1 VVLRCLGCR
10 GEVRLCGLGRRGQ
23 LVGLR
28 REGKSLLKPRLLQWI
43 LLRDHDLLG
52 GLVRRQVVAAS
63 NGYETPV
70 VGGGQRLQAPLKSR
84 SGLQNNL
91 VTRVSPCYE
100 LLEGCFRGLLEVVLR
115 LLDVRDLGLQLEG
128 LVGGR
133 EKGGLVYEGL
143 GDASCG
149 VLG

>member
-1 VVLRCLGCR
+1 MVLLRGLGRR
-10 GEVRLCGLGRRGQ
+10 GEVRLRGLGRRGQ

-28 REGKSLLKPRLLQWI
+28 REGKSLLKPRLLQRV

-70 VGGGQRLQAPLKSR
+70 VGGSQRLQAPLKSR
-84 SGLQNNL
+84 PWLQNDL

-128 LVGGR
+128 LMGGWQ
-133 EKGGLVYEGL
+133 K
-143 GDASCG
+143 
-149 VLG
+149 

>member
-1 VVLRCLGCR
+1 MVLRCLGCR
-10 GEVRLCGLGRRGQ
+10 GEVRLRGLGRRGQ

-28 REGKSLLKPRLLQWI
+28 REGKSLLKPRLLQRV

-70 VGGGQRLQAPLKSR
+70 VGGSQRLQAPLKSR
-84 SGLQNNL
+84 PGLENDL
-91 VTRVSPCYE
+91 VTRVSPRYE
-100 LLEGCFRGLLEVVLR
+100 LLEGCFRGLLQVVLS

-128 LVGGR
+128 LMGGW
-133 EKGGLVYEGL
+133 EK
-143 GDASCG
+143 
-149 VLG
+149 